1 MTRTLSRLPRRNF
14 LISTGAALASA
25 GLAPATL
32 FPSRAFTNENSA
44 ARMTVSVD
52 QSSPGAEIAPE
63 LYGHFIEHAGNV
75 IYDGVWVG
83 EQSSIPNIRGIRKDV
98 VDALKP
104 LEIPL
109 LRWPGGCFA
118 DQYNWRDGIGPRDKR
133 PKRHVAFYDELE
145 TNEFGTHEYLDF
157 AELIGAKP
165 YISINMGS
173 STALDQFQWLQYI
186 NDKDNSTL
194 ALERQRN
201 GRATPW
207 NVNYVGLGNEIWG
220 CGGNMRPETAADET
234 RRYGF
239 YLDSDVVRYSP
250 QHLYKIASGP
260 SWNFPGYKEF
270 TEAMMKDSVN
280 IFGQTPFQALS
291 LHFYVWQKSSHSK
304 SDDEQLMPSVG
315 FDESEWTGMLKTVL
329 TINDAIVTVSS
340 IMDKYDPQKKITLA
354 FDEWDASMNGPQIT
368 LLKAEVAALVLNM
381 FHRHT
386 DRLRI
391 ASTTFMINIGNAL
404 IQTKGPQMVLTPSYH
419 VFTLYK
425 PFKGAKPYP
434 VKIGGNQYI
443 QASLPVLDASAAKAR
458 DGRVY
463 LSLVNLDPVREIEVV
478 TDLTGPPEGQVLTGP
493 ALDAFNE
500 FGHPPEV
507 APARFQNFTVSG
519 GKIALR
525 MPSKSIV
532 VCSVPG

>member
-1 MTRTLSRLPRRNF
+1 MTHTPSRLPRRNF
-14 LISTGAALASA
+14 LISSGAALASA
-25 GLAPATL
+25 GLAPATF
-32 FPSRAFTNENSA
+32 FPSTASTNENAS

-52 QSSPGAEIAPE
+52 QSSPGAEIARE
-63 LYGHFIEHAGNV
+63 IYGQFIEHAGNV
-75 IYDGVWVG
+75 IYDGIWVG
-83 EQSSIPNIRGIRKDV
+83 EGNSIPNIRGIRKDV

-104 LEIPL
+104 LEVPL

-118 DQYNWRDGIGPRDKR
+118 DQYSWRDGIGPRDKR
-133 PKRHVAFYDELE
+133 PKRHVAFYDQLE

-173 STALDQFQWLQYI
+173 STASDQFQWLQYI

-194 ALERQRN
+194 ALERQKN

-239 YLDSDVVRYSP
+239 YLDSEVVRYSP
-250 QHLYKIASGP
+250 QKLYKIASGP

-270 TEAMMKDSVN
+270 TEAMMKESAN

-291 LHFYVWQKSSHSK
+291 LHFYMWQKSSRSK
-304 SDDEQLMPSVG
+304 SDDELLPAVG
-315 FDESEWTGMLKTVL
+315 FDESEWTGLLKTVL
-329 TINDAIVTVSS
+329 TVNDAIVTVSS
-340 IMDKYDPQKKITLA
+340 IMDKYDPQKKIALA
-354 FDEWDASMNGPQIT
+354 FDEWDASMNGPQVT

-404 IQTKGPQMVLTPSYH
+404 VQTKGPQMVTTPSYH
-419 VFTLYK
+419 LFSLYK

-434 VKIGGNQYI
+434 VKIVGNQYI
-443 QASLPVLDASAAKAR
+443 LASLPVLDASAAKAR
-458 DGRVY
+458 DGRLY
-463 LSLVNLDPVREIEVV
+463 LSLVNLDPVREIVVV
-478 TDLTGPPEGQVLTGP
+478 TDLTGTPEGQVLTGP

-500 FGHPPEV
+500 FGQPPKV
-507 APARFQNFTVSG
+507 APARFQNFTVSR

-532 VCSVPG
+532 VFSVPG